1 MSEEIKKFILPES
14 AIPTSWVNI
23 MADAPGEP
31 LPPLSPAT
39 GEPAGPEDLSA
50 IFPMSLIEQEMSPEE
65 TIEIPEEVRE
75 SYKLWRPTPLIRATR
90 FEKALDTPDR
100 KSVV

>member
-14 AIPTSWVNI
+14 AIPTGWINI

-39 GEPAGPEDLSA
+39 GEPAGPDDLSA
-50 IFPMSLIEQEMSPEE
+50 IFPM
-65 TIEIPEEVRE
+65 IPAWPMPV
-75 SYKLWRPTPLIRATR
+75 TADPLQVG
-90 FEKALDTPDR
+90 LL
-100 KSVV
+100 